1 MSSTYLF
8 ALFFLTIIVT
18 INTVVMTA
26 IAITIKS
33 ALTVPNIAI
42 VELPNPVESVVT
54 CSVVAET
61 SSVDMFIIS
70 SPTQITPAV

>member
-33 ALTVPNIAI
+33 ALTVSNIAI
-42 VELPNPVESVVT
+42 VELPNPVESVV
-54 CSVVAET
+54 
-61 SSVDMFIIS
+61 
-70 SPTQITPAV
+70 